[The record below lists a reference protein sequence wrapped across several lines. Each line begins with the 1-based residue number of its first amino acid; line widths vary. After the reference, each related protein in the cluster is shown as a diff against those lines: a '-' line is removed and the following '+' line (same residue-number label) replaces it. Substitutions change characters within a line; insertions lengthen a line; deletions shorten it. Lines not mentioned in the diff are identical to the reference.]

1 MEYLKSLAD
10 SLGPLLP
17 FGAGGPELFTYLL
30 LGSLIGSLV
39 GLLPGLGGATTMALL
54 LPLTY
59 GMDPTVALVFLLS
72 VHAVAST
79 TGDVTSVLFGIPGE
93 TTSAALV
100 EDGFPMTKRG
110 EAERAVAAALA
121 ASLSGAIF
129 GAIVLFAAIPVV
141 RPLVL
146 SVASPEQF
154 MLVLLAIT
162 YMAAVSGAHLAK
174 GLTMGAAGFAL
185 SMVGLDPITA
195 TPRFTLESL
204 LGMEHSLL
212 LWDGLPVVV
221 VALGLF
227 GIPAMIDMT
236 TPRLFPPVTI
246 RFSGF
251 RRGFRDVV
259 RYPWH
264 TLRGSVIGAYIGI
277 LPGIGGSLAQW
288 IAYAD
293 AARRGISA
301 EGRRFGDGAIEG
313 ILEPAAA
320 NNSKEGGSI
329 VPTVAFGVPGS
340 LSTAILLT
348 ALMVHGV
355 TPGPDMVDPERSLAL
370 THSFVWTLVLSN
382 IIVVVLTMSALG
394 PLSRIARIRS
404 DLLVPPLL
412 SLIIL
417 GAWLHRGLA
426 ADILLVLVFGLV
438 GYAMVRFGWPRAPLL
453 IGLLLG
459 GIAETAFFISRGAYD
474 WAWLGRPGVIILGI
488 LTLAGVLFR
497 RRHAAQGSRFQ

>member
-1 MEYLKSLAD
+1 MDYLHTLAD
-10 SLGPLLP
+10 ALWPLLP
-17 FGAGGPELFTYLL
+17 FSSAGPELFIYLL
-30 LGSLIGSLV
+30 LGSLIGCVV

-72 VHAVAST
+72 VHSVAAT

-100 EDGFPMTKRG
+100 EDGFPMTRRG
-110 EAERAVAAALA
+110 EPERAGATVLA
-121 ASLSGAIF
+121 ASLVGAIF
-129 GAIVLFAAIPVV
+129 GAIVLLAAIPVV

-146 SVASPEQF
+146 AVASPEQF

-162 YMAAVSGAHLAK
+162 YMAAVSGANLAK
-174 GLTMGAAGFAL
+174 GLTMGAAGFVL
-185 SMVGLDPITA
+185 SMIGLDPITS

-204 LGMEHSLL
+204 LGMERSLL

-236 TPRLFPPVTI
+236 TPRRFEAVAV

-251 RRGFRDVV
+251 RRGFRDVLG
-259 RYPWH
+259 YPWL

-293 AARRGISA
+293 AARRGVSA
-301 EGRRFGDGAIEG
+301 EGRRFGEGAIEG

-320 NNSKEGGSI
+320 NNSKEGGSL

-355 TPGPDMVDPERSLAL
+355 TPGPDMLDPQRSLGL
-370 THSFVWTLVLSN
+370 THAFVWTLVLAN
-382 IIVVVLTMSALG
+382 FIVVMLTLSVLG

-404 DLLVPPLL
+404 DLMVPPLL
-412 SLIIL
+412 ALVVL

-426 ADILLVLVFGLV
+426 EDILLVLVCGLA
-438 GYAMVRFGWPRAPLL
+438 GYLMVRFHWPRAPLL

-459 GIAETAFFISRGAYD
+459 GVAETAFFISMGAYG
-474 WAWLGRPGVIILGI
+474 WQWLGRPGVILLAILI
-488 LTLAGVLFR
+488 LAGVVLR
-497 RRHAAQGSRFQ
+497 RRRALRGAG